1 MKKLI
6 NLNFTGATRG
16 IPLMKQYR
24 NLFIILTVALFLT
37 ACGGGGGT
45 SLSLESPTQ
54 QPSGG
59 GNGNGGNGN
68 GGNGNGGGGSTGNG
82 GTSSGP
88 ITISDDPLMDA
99 EKAQMAAV
107 KAQGDVHATASGPI
121 SAFHTKTTLS
131 SAMGVSANIG
141 ADQAVQDI
149 STIEGKIEDI
159 KRQKAIAEQA
169 AGALEDEITALN
181 EQLREAQRKVDGYV
195 DENNNPVPGL
205 ETEVSNL
212 LAAYTVLEDDVIK
225 FGAEVEAIDVVIAD
239 QETRAQAEDA
249 LADRM
254 EAGTCTTRQ
263 GCMNGDPASP
273 EQIAAQRQLAAD
285 HRAAAQAKIDAGVDY
300 QGKHYTYSEAQM
312 ELKTKKMERENTKTE
327 HDAKEAELT
336 EANNAIATLPND
348 LATKEGE
355 VEKAKD
361 YVQEIDDIL
370 VEFEGNEEATEEER
384 TVSCPVGGYQYCR
397 RDGTIVLPTK
407 EGVLEGW
414 KEAVGDD
421 AAAAESEKA
430 KLVLDL
436 LRLAAPV
443 GVFLPTDA
451 IADLDRS
458 RFSDEHET
466 FDPDHVFAR
475 AENKPADT
483 MTFEEIANG
492 NEAWVY
498 HRRSFIL
505 AGTTDRVDTPAHT
518 ITTGLPQNHPAIAL
532 SGLDTTVFV
541 KQDGTSPSYPNTPD
555 GRQNRFGFEHGQLNG
570 IDGTLYCDRTATD
583 GGGCGTY
590 TKSGQTQFL
599 DGWYFT
605 PAVNS
610 NRETSLGY
618 NPAEASFED
627 SDGDGT
633 YEVVRYVDYGMWL
646 AGADDALKL
655 HRRVGLV
662 GPQVP
667 TSSLTFVFPTPT
679 SATYNGEARGLSARK
694 MGTVYASGH
703 FEADVELVATFGYVD
718 QQTFDF
724 ETPSLAGT
732 IDNFRA
738 VAGQG
743 SSHVDT
749 GWSLRLN
756 PSAIDLG
763 TGAVNP
769 STSYVYSSG
778 SPDNPTGGWSATP
791 YGDTRS
797 ERPDGFYG
805 GFNTM
810 FCDGN
815 CNAQRTNV
823 VGAAVGV
830 YSVEK

>member
-54 QPSGG
+54 PSGG

-68 GGNGNGGGGSTGNG
+68 GGNGNGGNGNGGGSTGNTGNG
-82 GTSSGP
+82 GTSGGP

-99 EKAQMAAV
+99 EEAQMAAV

-131 SAMGVSANIG
+131 SAMGVSANIE

-149 STIEGKIEDI
+149 STIEGKIADI
-159 KRQKAIAEQA
+159 EHQKATAEQA
-169 AGALEDEITALN
+169 VMTLEAEAMR
-181 EQLREAQRKVDGYV
+181 LREEA
-195 DENNNPVPGL
+195 
-205 ETEVSNL
+205 
-212 LAAYTVLEDDVIK
+212 
-225 FGAEVEAIDVVIAD
+225 VE
-239 QETRAQAEDA
+239 
-249 LADRM
+249 L
-254 EAGTCTTRQ
+254 
-263 GCMNGDPASP
+263 
-273 EQIAAQRQLAAD
+273 QRQLDAAIEKEPMLLAEWND
-285 HRAAAQAKIDAGVDY
+285 LDASVTHIENEINTIDTEIMSIEGEADSAEKGTCGTGCPGRLPNLELAAELRQRVEDIRTGMTKLMY
-300 QGKHYTYSEAQM
+300 Q
-312 ELKTKKMERENTKTE
+312 LPDD
-327 HDAKEAELT
+327 DAKEMEYTYAELKALAESLRMTADEKYMELDTIQKQIT
-336 EANNAIATLPND
+336 ELTPMPSDTENKA
-348 LATKEGE
+348 ATKEDE
-355 VEKAKD
+355 AQQAKD
-361 YVQEIDDIL
+361 YVQEIDNIL
-370 VEFEGNEEATEEER
+370 VEFVGNEEATEEER
-384 TVSCPVGGYQYCR
+384 TVSCKVGGYFCR
-397 RDGTIVLPTK
+397 SDGTRVLPTK
-407 EGVLEGW
+407 EGVFKGW

-421 AAAAESEKA
+421 AAAAESAKA
-430 KLVLDL
+430 KQVLDL
-436 LRLAAPV
+436 LRLAMPG

-451 IADLDRS
+451 IADLDRA

-505 AGTTDRVDTPAHT
+505 AGTTDMVDTPAHT
-518 ITTGLPQNHPAIAL
+518 TITGLPQNHPAIAL
-532 SGLDTTVFV
+532 SNLETANFAVQG
-541 KQDGTSPSYPNTPD
+541 GTSLAY
-555 GRQNRFGFEHGQLNG
+555 GRQHNTNNYGRYAYHNGRLNG
-570 IDGTLYCDRTATD
+570 IEGTLYCDHED
-583 GGGCGTY
+583 GCSTSS
-590 TKSGQTQFL
+590 SGIFGE
-599 DGWYFT
+599 GWYFT

-610 NRETSLGY
+610 SKEGSLGY
-618 NPAEASFED
+618 NPAEASFVAA
-627 SDGDGT
+627 DGDGT

-646 AGADDALKL
+646 VGADDALKL

-703 FEADVELVATFGYVD
+703 FKADVELVATFGYTNP
-718 QQTFDF
+718 QDF
-724 ETPSLAGT
+724 SDFVLPSLAGT

-749 GWSLRLN
+749 GWSLRLI
-756 PSAIDLG
+756 PSNIDLS

-769 STSYVYSSG
+769 STSRARSSG
-778 SPDNPTGGWSATP
+778 SPDDPTGGWSATP